1 MVRAGVEFRKRNP
14 GRKEDRPVK
23 GRRLTTRPIHR
34 IWRYLRC
41 PCRSGLKYKHCHGLA
56 DR

>member
-1 MVRAGVEFRKRNP
+1 M
-14 GRKEDRPVK
+14 
-23 GRRLTTRPIHR
+23 HR